1 MSSYSPQVPT
11 AVSQRLGTEEEMMT
25 LVQSFPE
32 VHLFLGYGAKAQY
45 ADVTEVLQ
53 GMEKQLL
60 AVQERCAG
68 KPWLAIYG
76 GDISNEAAPD
86 LGWLMASLR
95 RKYNARLL
103 AIQSAGTP
111 DTTTDYH
118 FICDE
123 QYEEVQSADAAGGVV
138 TGREV
143 LYGGT
148 RHGVAVGG
156 TRYYMGA
163 KLIKAIAPATKPILG
178 TVFVA
183 GGGGVAKQEIVYADE
198 QAVPWVYIP
207 SRAGVPAVYGSTFGP
222 VHDWVKAR
230 LELGAPEGKPYACVT
245 GNH

>member
-1 MSSYSPQVPT
+1 MMSSYSPQVPT

-138 TGREV
+138 TG
-143 LYGGT
+143 
-148 RHGVAVGG
+148 
-156 TRYYMGA
+156 
-163 KLIKAIAPATKPILG
+163 AIAPATKPILG